1 MSKSTFTVTVAS
13 VEWFF
18 PRFRGH
24 LTWSHDV
31 IKGWTIETPTKHTVP
46 MGKAAARL
54 VGTHMAARGKP
65 RMGLGI
71 TLQAILGLRPSELL
85 GLVHEDIDF
94 DSISL
99 VAGHECAVF
108 RLGTGTG
115 TKLKREQFC
124 ILRRHEY
131 PKEFDI
137 LRELVAATPPGAR
150 VFPFSMSAYRAEI
163 HVVERDIL
171 GLTVGWGAHSP
182 RAGYATDGVAE
193 GKPRQALQDGGRWQ
207 CDTSFRTYVDVIQG
221 AAIAVS
227 FQERG
232 LVEALRFVG
241 SNLEK
246 YYPKTIWGQA
256 LTSSD
261 ARPRLEERPGD
272 RRLGAAAV
280 GAAGRSAEARPQAPA
295 ACRQPTGLGVG
306 PCEPPPRSTRATTS
320 KRRSARARALSREAS
335 EGQWAQSA
343 TWCTRRATPRHGK
356 QGLRTASALGR
367 GG

>member
-1 MSKSTFTVTVAS
+1 MSKANFTMTVAS

-46 MGKAAARL
+46 LGKAAARL
-54 VGTHMAARGKP
+54 IGTHMATRGKP

-71 TLQAILGLRPSELL
+71 TVQAILGLRPSELL
-85 GLVHEDIDF
+85 GLVHEDMDF

-124 ILRRHEY
+124 ILRRHEH
-131 PKEFDI
+131 PKVFDI
-137 LRELVAATPPGAR
+137 LKDLVASTPPGAR
-150 VFPFSMSAYRAEI
+150 VFPFCVSAYRLEI
-163 HVVERDIL
+163 HVIECDIL
-171 GLTVGWGAHSP
+171 GLDVGWGAHSP
-182 RAGYATDGVAE
+182 RAGFATDGVAE
-193 GKPRQALQDGGRWQ
+193 GKPRQTLQDGGRWQ
-207 CDTSFRTYVDVIQG
+207 CDSSFRTYVDVIQG

-232 LVEALRFVG
+232 LVEALRFVEC
-241 SNLEK
+241 NLEK

-256 LTSSD
+256 LASNSAQ
-261 ARPRLEERPGD
+261 ARAGQRTRRPASGR
-272 RRLGAAAV
+272 RRL
-280 GAAGRSAEARPQAPA
+280 SLS
-295 ACRQPTGLGVG
+295 CRV
-306 PCEPPPRSTRATTS
+306 SS
-320 KRRSARARALSREAS
+320 
-335 EGQWAQSA
+335 
-343 TWCTRRATPRHGK
+343 
-356 QGLRTASALGR
+356 GLRSGRCSAQPARRRR
-367 GG
+367 GGTW